1 MAASKRV
8 TRRSGRAD
16 APSDRASIGFVD
28 SDLADDH
35 IPSLSFSGSTR
46 RLSSPYLPTT
56 PEIFLFLVYPTILLV
71 GSIFGAISLPTR
83 LAPYSPLRQ
92 SFYPTHLAPSYFA
105 LKKNIFNV
113 FFVKIGWFWVTSAF
127 AVFWILH
134 SSHGPAFTPTEKRLK
149 ALLRWGCVTGWWFI
163 VSQWCFGPPL
173 IDRGFRLTGG
183 KCLASIEEVQEL
195 GIENTDLGTLAT
207 AAACRLAGGKWA
219 GGHDISGHFF
229 LLVLGSAF
237 LSLEI
242 LPSILRGRGMTDKR
256 ALFTEEGRVI
266 GAAKDS
272 QLDRERARNDAPAGI
287 GKIVGFSIGVILLSW
302 WMLLM
307 TAIYFHTW
315 FEKVSVSTAAC
326 TFVANQE
333 TDYRL
338 PHSKYWLVG
347 GVLPTPDFSRRAK
360 HHWHSGNVKNPARG
374 IQRKK

>member
-1 MAASKRV
+1 V
-8 TRRSGRAD
+8 TRRNGRAEV
-16 APSDRASIGFVD
+16 PSDRASLASVD

-56 PEIFLFLVYPTILLV
+56 PEILLLLVYPSILLF
-71 GSIFGAISLPTR
+71 GTIFGAISLPAR

-92 SFYPTHLAPSYFA
+92 SYYPTHLAPSYFA

-113 FFVKIGWFWVTSAF
+113 FFVKIGWFWVTAAF
-127 AVFWILH
+127 GVFWLLH
-134 SSHGPAFTPTEKRLK
+134 SSFGPALAPTEKRLK
-149 ALLRWGCVTGWWFI
+149 ALVRWACVTGWWFI

-195 GIENTDLGTLAT
+195 GVENTDLGTLAT

-242 LPSILRGRGMTDKR
+242 LPSILRGRGMKDKR
-256 ALFTEEGRVI
+256 ALFADDGSIV
-266 GAAKDS
+266 GAAKES
-272 QLDRERARNDAPAGI
+272 ELNVKEARNGAPTGI
-287 GKIVGFSIGVILLSW
+287 GYIVGFSMGVILLSW

-315 FEKVSVSTAAC
+315 FEKTTGFLTA
-326 TFVANQE
+326 TIGVWTVFF
-333 TDYRL
+333 L
-338 PHSKYWLVG
+338 PRIS
-347 GVLPTPDFSRRAK
+347 PI
-360 HHWHSGNVKNPARG
+360 ARSIIG
-374 IQRKK
+374 IPGM